1 MTSIIKKH
9 AFLGLIVSLAL
20 FTPLSAQA
28 APVATIEEV
37 QGEVLL
43 HTAGSTADAWTPI
56 TKNIS
61 LNNGDSIKTK
71 NGSCALVY
79 GDQGTFRLDPN
90 TTITVQDKTDTK
102 DILLDLGKL
111 KAKINHDKVVK
122 PFQVVTPTA
131 VGAVRGTEVSFDFN
145 EQGKLEIKLEN
156 GNVLLYNDEAQM
168 KVDLNGKKSIIV
180 QYDAESG
187 ILRIQNDCSSDGK
200 VVFNVQGT
208 EYAENP
214 CDKKEVN
221 LETAAGPQNLTT
233 TPPGGDEPPDTHD
246 DTPPDFSSTTTET
259 TDTGPTDTGPT
270 E

>member
-1 MTSIIKKH
+1 MTSIMKKH
-9 AFLGLIVSLAL
+9 AFLAVIVSLVL
-20 FTPLSAQA
+20 FTPLSAHADQA
-28 APVATIEEV
+28 ATIEEI

-43 HTAGSTADAWTPI
+43 HTAGAAADAWAPI
-56 TKNIS
+56 TKNVS
-61 LNNGDSIKTK
+61 LNNGDSVKTK

-111 KAKINHDKVVK
+111 KAKINHGKVTK

-145 EQGKLEIKLEN
+145 EQGKLEIQLEN
-156 GNVLLYNDEAQM
+156 GNVLLYNDEAEM
-168 KVDLNGKKSIIV
+168 KVDLNGKKSIVV

-200 VVFNVQGT
+200 VVFSVQGT

-221 LETAAGPQNLTT
+221 LETAAGPQNL
-233 TPPGGDEPPDTHD
+233 PPPPSGGTEPPDTHGD
-246 DTPPDFSSTTTET
+246 NPPDFSSTTTET
-259 TDTGPTDTGPT
+259 GTGQTETGPTQ
-270 E
+270 

>member
-1 MTSIIKKH
+1 MTSIMKKH

-20 FTPLSAQA
+20 FTPLSAHAQQ
-28 APVATIEEV
+28 VATIEEV

-43 HTAGSTADAWTPI
+43 HTAGAAADAWTPI

-61 LNNGDSIKTK
+61 LNNGDSVKTQK
-71 NGSCALVY
+71 GSCALVY

-111 KAKINHDKVVK
+111 KAKVNKEKVIK

-131 VGAVRGTEVSFDFN
+131 VGAVRGTDVSFDFN
-145 EQGKLEIKLEN
+145 DKGQLTIQLEN
-156 GNVLLYNDEAQM
+156 GNVQVYNDELE
-168 KVDLNGKKSIIV
+168 LNTVLIDKKTIIV
-180 QYDAESG
+180 QYDQETG

-200 VVFNVQGT
+200 VVFSVQGT

-214 CDKKEVN
+214 CDPAQEIK
-221 LETAAGPQNLTT
+221 LETAGTGNPPTDVI
-233 TPPGGDEPPDTHD
+233 PPGNPEPPDTHGD
-246 DTPPDFSSTTTET
+246 DPPDFSTNTTG
-259 TDTGPTDTGPT
+259 TDTGQT